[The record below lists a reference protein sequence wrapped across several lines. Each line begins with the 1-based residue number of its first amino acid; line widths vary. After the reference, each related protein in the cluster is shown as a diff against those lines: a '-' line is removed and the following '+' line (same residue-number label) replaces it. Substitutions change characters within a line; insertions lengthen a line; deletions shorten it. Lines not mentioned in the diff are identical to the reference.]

1 MPFDRWRFDVTRV
14 PLVLAVLAVMLT
26 PSEGFASLLRLGPEE
41 LVQANGFDIQV
52 PGYSVPSLADWN
64 NDGLADLIVGEGN
77 YANPGKVRIYLNVG
91 TESQPQFFD
100 YSYAQCA
107 GADLTVPASGC
118 LGCFPRVVYW
128 DMDARKDLLIGLADG
143 TVAIFGNMGTDDNP
157 TFIPGVRV
165 QVTSPGFD
173 LDVGNRATPTFLD
186 WNSDGMTDLVVGG
199 LDGRIHLYINCGCGG
214 AVPPKFYFTDPIGDF
229 ALEDGWDLTV
239 PSARS
244 SPAVLDL
251 DGDGRKDLLTGNTEG
266 ELLLYRNVGTDANP
280 EFSGYSLVES
290 NGVPINLAGSPRS
303 RPFVCDWTG
312 DGYVDVLIGAGDGKI
327 HLYQSVP
334 QPGDMDKDYD
344 VDFADFAWFILYWQA
359 TDCGRCDGADLTGD
373 GNVDSDD
380 LQQFAAHWLAG
391 IE

>member
-1 MPFDRWRFDVTRV
+1 LPFDRWRFDVTRV
-14 PLVLAVLAVMLT
+14 PLVLAVIAVMLT

-41 LVQANGFDIQV
+41 LVQADGFDIQV

-100 YSYAQCA
+100 YCYAQCA

-186 WNSDGMTDLVVGG
+186 WNSDGMTDLVVGA

-312 DGYVDVLIGAGDGKI
+312 DGYLDVLIGAGDGKI

-359 TDCGRCDGADLTGD
+359 ADCGQCDGADLTGD

>member
-1 MPFDRWRFDVTRV
+1 MTRV
-14 PLVLAVLAVMLT
+14 PLVLAVIAVMLT

-41 LVQANGFDIQV
+41 LVQADGFDIQV

-173 LDVGNRATPTFLD
+173 LDVGNRATPAFLD
-186 WNSDGMTDLVVGG
+186 WNSDGMMDLVVGG

-290 NGVPINLAGSPRS
+290 DGVPINLPGSPRS

-312 DGYVDVLIGAGDGKI
+312 DGYLDVLIGAGDGKI

-359 TDCGRCDGADLTGD
+359 TDCGQCDGADLTGD
-373 GNVDSDD
+373 GNVNSDD

>member
-1 MPFDRWRFDVTRV
+1 MTRV
-14 PLVLAVLAVMLT
+14 PLVLAVLASMLT

-41 LVQANGFDIQV
+41 LLQADGFDIQV

-64 NDGLADLIVGEGN
+64 NDGLMDLIVGEGN

-157 TFIPGVRV
+157 AFIPGVRV

-214 AVPPKFYFTDPIGDF
+214 PVPPKFYFTDPIGDF

-266 ELLLYRNVGTDANP
+266 ELLLYLNVGTDVNP

-290 NGVPINLAGSPRS
+290 DGVPINLAGSPRS
-303 RPFVCDWTG
+303 RPFLCDWTG
-312 DGYVDVLIGAGDGKI
+312 DGYLDVLIGAGDGKI

-359 TDCGRCDGADLTGD
+359 ADCGQCDGADLTGD
-373 GNVDSDD
+373 GNVNSED

>member
-1 MPFDRWRFDVTRV
+1 VTRV

-41 LVQANGFDIQV
+41 LVQADGFDIQV

-373 GNVDSDD
+373 GNVNSED

>member
-1 MPFDRWRFDVTRV
+1 MTRV
-14 PLVLAVLAVMLT
+14 PLVLAVIAVMLT

-41 LVQANGFDIQV
+41 LVQADGFDIQV

-199 LDGRIHLYINCGCGG
+199 LDGRIHLYINCGCGW

-266 ELLLYRNVGTDANP
+266 ELLLYLNVGTDQNP

-312 DGYVDVLIGAGDGKI
+312 DGYLDVLIGAGDGKI

-359 TDCGRCDGADLTGD
+359 ADCGQCDGADLTGD